1 MQVDIIGIEDVLK
14 YIEATKL
21 SKFTVQR
28 SNGAGYIPCY
38 ECIDS
43 ETNANAV
50 NEFRKW
56 AEIVKNNMA
65 YKLNCFDMAEVI
77 IDANG
82 NEKLKKSNK
91 RSGKMECT
99 FVLNQGYQNSF
110 AGNKTEQLEHQHFD
124 MADFRKQVIKEIA
137 EQNEKNE
144 ILNEIKS
151 MKLELAQLKQLD
163 EEEEEE
169 DEKPTIAG
177 IPSDQITQIM
187 GLVNMFR
194 GSQSP
199 PVINGAD
206 EIADFTDL
214 DIKKANLNKAI
225 KILYKYDPNLDT
237 DLLKLSQ
244 LAETKTDTFNMLITT
259 LRSM

>member
-28 SNGAGYIPCY
+28 QSGAGYIPCF

-43 ETNANAV
+43 ESNANAV

-56 AEIVKNNMA
+56 AEIVKNNMP
-65 YKLNCFDMAEVI
+65 YKLNCFDIAEIVL
-77 IDANG
+77 DANG

-99 FVLNQGYQNSF
+99 FVLNQGYGNNLS
-110 AGNKTEQLEHQHFD
+110 GNKTEQVEHNNFD
-124 MADFRKQVIKEIA
+124 MVEFRKQIVREISEQQA
-137 EQNEKNE
+137 QNEMLKKME
-144 ILNEIKS
+144 A
-151 MKLELAQLKQLD
+151 LEQRIANYEAG

-169 DEKPTIAG
+169 EEKPNIAG

-187 GLVNMFR
+187 GIVNMFR
-194 GSQSP
+194 NSNQP
-199 PVINGAD
+199 PVINGV
-206 EIADFTDL
+206 EETADFTDL
-214 DIKKANLNKAI
+214 ELKKQNLNKAI

>member
-1 MQVDIIGIEDVLK
+1 MQVDIIGIDDVLR

-28 SNGAGYIPCY
+28 SSGAGYIPCF

-65 YKLNCFDMAEVI
+65 YKLNCFDIAEVI

-99 FVLNQGYQNSF
+99 FVLNQGHQNSF
-110 AGNKTEQLEHQHFD
+110 AGNKNEQVEHQHFD

-137 EQNEKNE
+137 EQTEKNE
-144 ILNEIKS
+144 ILAELKS
-151 MKLELAQLKQLD
+151 MKLEIAELRQLD
-163 EEEEEE
+163 NLEEEEEVS
-169 DEKPTIAG
+169 KIAG
-177 IPSDQITQIM
+177 IPTDQITQIM

-194 GSQSP
+194 PNQQP
-199 PVINGAD
+199 PVINGV
-206 EIADFTDL
+206 EEVADFTDL
-214 DIKKANLNKAI
+214 DIKKANINKAI

-237 DLLKLSQ
+237 DLLKLSN
-244 LAETKTDTFNMLITT
+244 LAETKTETFNMLITT